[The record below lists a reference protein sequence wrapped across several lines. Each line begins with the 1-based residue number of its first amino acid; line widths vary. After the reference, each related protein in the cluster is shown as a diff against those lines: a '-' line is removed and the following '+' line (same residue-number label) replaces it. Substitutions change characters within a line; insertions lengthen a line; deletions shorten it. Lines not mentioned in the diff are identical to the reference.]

1 MSQELPSEDELR
13 RRILHHLERR
23 GPTQTV
29 CGMWQGY
36 LAALVEWG
44 LIDSRRYDTL
54 VALIPDARLT
64 ELYELFDDIE
74 STDSPSSQGRRQ
86 GAP

>member
-1 MSQELPSEDELR
+1 MPQEYPSETELR
-13 RRILHHLERR
+13 RRITHHLERR
-23 GPTQTV
+23 GPTPTV

-44 LIDSRRYDTL
+44 LIDSSRYDAL
-54 VALIPDARLT
+54 LALIPDARLT
-64 ELYELFDDIE
+64 ELYELFDDVE
-74 STDSPSSQGRRQ
+74 